1 MVSSEKADAGL
12 GACAKQM
19 NAATAHPECRRSS
32 GKETA
37 DGNDNVRIL
46 NFVGSNSPIVEL
58 CGERTLRFTHLSA
71 LFQLLICCRHRVRCG
86 NP

>member
-12 GACAKQM
+12 GACATQM

-32 GKETA
+32 AA
-37 DGNDNVRIL
+37 DGNDNVWIF

-58 CGERTLRFTHLSA
+58 CGERTLRFTHLSV

>member
-19 NAATAHPECRRSS
+19 NADTSHPECRRSS

-37 DGNDNVRIL
+37 DGNDYVWIF
-46 NFVGSNSPIVEL
+46 NFAGSNSPIVEL

-71 LFQLLICCRHRVRCG
+71 LFQPSSDAASG
-86 NP
+86 SPK